1 MNGDIMPSNDL
12 ELIPYEYDMARIKA
26 ILNDFKD
33 LDGLDEVI
41 IQLIKFKDSEIY
53 DVLFNR
59 KPSDDLYESLKLGEK
74 PSKELIFSVDLL
86 EKAHKILDDSLF
98 YPFFKKNLINFP
110 DFYFL
115 YKFLELSYF
124 LSSMRKLDGEDLEN
138 LYFCGID
145 EIIISNLDN
154 FDQAD
159 NFEPVADGFFLKL
172 RNIQWES
179 EESETFFLK
188 LNNVRTDIF
197 YNSGSFAD
205 GEVFSSR
212 DSPTNQGPYTS
223 SRMIPTFS
231 PLNKV
236 SLLFNLTR
244 GGSRSVYPINPFN
257 LFFTPYENPY
267 LNFPA
272 TENSFLLFLAGCN
285 AVNDSRNKI
294 NESDVIMAYQTYY
307 KILKVD
313 IVDLVNK
320 LVNEKSK
327 NENNDYKY

>member
-1 MNGDIMPSNDL
+1 MN
-12 ELIPYEYDMARIKA
+12 
-26 ILNDFKD
+26 
-33 LDGLDEVI
+33 EVI

-74 PSKELIFSVDLL
+74 PSKELIFSADLI

-98 YPFFKKNLINFP
+98 YPFKKNLINFP

-145 EIIISNLDN
+145 EIIISNLDD

-159 NFEPVADGFFLKL
+159 NLNQVADQFFLKL
-172 RNIQWES
+172 RNIRWES

-205 GEVFSSR
+205 SEVFSSR
-212 DSPTNQGPYTS
+212 DSPTTQGPYAP

-236 SLLFNLTR
+236 SLLFNFTR
-244 GGSRSVYPINPFN
+244 EDPDQF
-257 LFFTPYENPY
+257 
-267 LNFPA
+267 
-272 TENSFLLFLAGCN
+272 
-285 AVNDSRNKI
+285 
-294 NESDVIMAYQTYY
+294 
-307 KILKVD
+307 IL
-313 IVDLVNK
+313 
-320 LVNEKSK
+320 
-327 NENNDYKY
+327 